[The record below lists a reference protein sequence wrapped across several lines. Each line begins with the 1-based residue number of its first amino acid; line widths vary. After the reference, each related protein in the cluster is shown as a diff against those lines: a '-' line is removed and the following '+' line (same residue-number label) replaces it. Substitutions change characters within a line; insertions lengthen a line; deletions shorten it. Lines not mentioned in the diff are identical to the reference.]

1 MDAKGKLY
9 KNVIWGFG
17 GQAVILVLGIIVPR
31 VMLTNYGS
39 DVNGLVSTITQIF
52 TYMALLEAGVGQ
64 AARNAL
70 YKPIIENNKEKISY
84 VASVAKSY
92 FRKLTFFYGVGVL
105 ILTIFVPF
113 VLKSNVDKLTIS
125 LVVLFQGLA
134 GVISFYFVETQT
146 VILTADGRGY
156 VNNGIN
162 IVNQIFSYSARIIL
176 AYLGLNIAL
185 LQFVYCLI
193 TIAKVIIYKIY
204 FKRNYSWLKLSKVP
218 KNAKLKDRN
227 AYIITEV
234 AWTLFSSTDMIVLSA
249 FISTQIASVYSIY
262 NMVFTSLNVL
272 MNAIYSSVVYILG
285 QTYHQNKMKYQK
297 IHDVFTSIFLGSM
310 TILMCISYV
319 LIIPFVKLYTNGVND
334 INYIYHALPVLFCLV
349 QILSWSR
356 YVSGNLTAIA
366 GYARQVSVISMIE
379 ALINVVLSIILVS
392 YLGITGVLLATVLA
406 LPLKVIYCAYISDKI
421 VLHRSPW
428 KTIKILGINYLLFL
442 GSICIASFLN
452 FKIQNYIEFVKYGII
467 ITTGYVIIGVF
478 LNVIANPEC
487 LKVKK
492 YLTKE

>member
-39 DVNGLVSTITQIF
+39 DVNGLVSTVTQIF

-70 YKPIIENNKEKISY
+70 YKPIIDKDKEKITY
-84 VASVAKSY
+84 VASVARSY

-113 VLKSNVDKLTIS
+113 ILKSNVDKLTIS

-162 IVNQIFSYSARIIL
+162 VVNQIFSYSARIIL

-193 TIAKVIIYKIY
+193 TIAKVIIYKIF
-204 FKRNYSWLKLSKVP
+204 FKRNYSWLKLSTVP

-234 AWTLFSSTDMIVLSA
+234 AWTLFSSTDMIVLST

-272 MNAIYSSVVYILG
+272 LNAIYSSVVYILG
-285 QTYHQNKMKYQK
+285 QTYHQNKTKYEK

-334 INYIYHALPVLFCLV
+334 INYIYPALPVLFCLV

-379 ALINVVLSIILVS
+379 ALSNVVLSIILVS

-406 LPLKVIYCAYISDKI
+406 LPLKVIYCAYISDKK

-442 GSICIASFLN
+442 GSICIVSFLD
-452 FKIQNYIEFVKYGII
+452 FKIQNYMEFIKYGFI
-467 ITTGYVIIGVF
+467 ITIGYVILGVF
-478 LNVIANPEC
+478 LNIITNPEC

>member
-39 DVNGLVSTITQIF
+39 DVNGLVSTVTQIF

-70 YKPIIENNKEKISY
+70 YKPIIDKNKEKISY
-84 VASVAKSY
+84 VASVARSY

-113 VLKSNVDKLTIS
+113 ILKSNVDKLTIS

-234 AWTLFSSTDMIVLSA
+234 AWTLFSSTDMIVLST

-272 MNAIYSSVVYILG
+272 MNAVYSSVVYILG

-310 TILMCISYV
+310 TILMCVSYV

-379 ALINVVLSIILVS
+379 ALINVVLSIILIS

-406 LPLKVIYCAYISDKI
+406 LPLKVIYCAYISDKK

-442 GSICIASFLN
+442 GSICIASFFN
-452 FKIQNYIEFVKYGII
+452 FKIQNYMEFVKYGII